1 MKYGE
6 IDRKRHVVYET
17 VMLELFKI
25 VLRVS
30 MGFMIGLWHQL
41 LLTLF
46 AGSRLASTAQWGNHK
61 EMKSVG
67 QSCHLFAGRAVAVN
81 VVAFSVAAVLS
92 ATLTQTLA
100 IVILQATSKEFILKN
115 HLALQ

>member
-1 MKYGE
+1 MKDGE

-46 AGSRLASTAQWGNHK
+46 AGSRLASTAQWGITK
-61 EMKSVG
+61 
-67 QSCHLFAGRAVAVN
+67 R
-81 VVAFSVAAVLS
+81 
-92 ATLTQTLA
+92 
-100 IVILQATSKEFILKN
+100 
-115 HLALQ
+115 

>member
-1 MKYGE
+1 MPFGLTMPILKQISLKLFRPKMKYGE

-46 AGSRLASTAQWGNHK
+46 AGSRLASTAQWGITK
-61 EMKSVG
+61 
-67 QSCHLFAGRAVAVN
+67 R
-81 VVAFSVAAVLS
+81 
-92 ATLTQTLA
+92 
-100 IVILQATSKEFILKN
+100 
-115 HLALQ
+115 

>member
-1 MKYGE
+1 MKDGE

-41 LLTLF
+41 LLILLQE
-46 AGSRLASTAQWGNHK
+46 AG
-61 EMKSVG
+61 
-67 QSCHLFAGRAVAVN
+67 
-81 VVAFSVAAVLS
+81 
-92 ATLTQTLA
+92 
-100 IVILQATSKEFILKN
+100 
-115 HLALQ
+115 